1 MKLADFWPAMRRVAR
16 RKAIAEQPA
25 TGFEAVAR
33 AFLMR
38 LGYTVISPTEKA
50 IKRVQ
55 AGWVAAGID
64 KGE

>member
-1 MKLADFWPAMRRVAR
+1 MKPGDRIWLALIRMAR
-16 RKAIAEQPA
+16 RKEQPV